1 VEVAIMIRIILAL
14 VLLVSSSSLVA
25 QSKIADTNRPLLA
38 AGKNVFVEKAEHD
51 VDVAMLGELKKWNR
65 WKIVADESEA
75 DLLVRMRVS
84 GSAAWGIGHVQAS
97 ILDAKTK
104 KTLYPS
110 KEQRG
115 TRTLFHGYAS
125 PYSRAISGIVKQMAK
140 DIDTPKK

>member
-1 VEVAIMIRIILAL
+1 MMRIILAL
-14 VLLVSSSSLVA
+14 FLILLPSTLVA
-25 QSKIADTNRPLLA
+25 QSKIEDTDRPLLA

-104 KTLYPS
+104 KTLYTS

-125 PYSRAISGIVKQMAK
+125 PYSRAISGIVDQMKK
-140 DIDTPKK
+140 DTDSKRPTR